1 VKINPLFLGLAA
13 GVLFFLTRRTDA
25 GESVGH
31 GETAGGKPPKKG
43 RTWDL
48 ANWSTTSTGAV
59 IPPPGLPPSARRP
72 SAAGDA
78 LPAVRAAAAKYGV
91 PGFPEAMEALAINES
106 GGRYALPAWTYNTL
120 PKAKR
125 PAGKSFISAWGL
137 YQWQNAHAL
146 KNFGV
151 DKAWKMTPDQEVSG
165 SIARYAEI
173 LAGAN
178 NDPAG
183 VFLWHISPVA
193 YSYAKKQMKKGIPTR
208 QAIRQGAA
216 SRGKKWEGVL
226 QGYLKK
232 WAKLYPAA
240 LEPVVAEQLYSG
252 AFPSDFG

>member
-59 IPPPGLPPSARRP
+59 IPPP
-72 SAAGDA
+72 
-78 LPAVRAAAAKYGV
+78 
-91 PGFPEAMEALAINES
+91 
-106 GGRYALPAWTYNTL
+106 
-120 PKAKR
+120 
-125 PAGKSFISAWGL
+125 
-137 YQWQNAHAL
+137 AHAL